1 MQVCRSAQRLRVYAH
16 TAIVFSLIHNV
27 ALYYRSPGVTE
38 QTDLQTL
45 NGSVLSVGLVGSALR
60 ERVNV

>member
-1 MQVCRSAQRLRVYAH
+1 MPILRLYFR
-16 TAIVFSLIHNV
+16 FIHNV
-27 ALYYRSPGVTE
+27 APFTTGRRGVTE